1 MGKDIGLV
9 VVKSGYRMKYF
20 PSRNS
25 KGKDHMKDP
34 STCSRSNSVKQNL
47 FYILQTRND
56 KVDSPDFITSM

>member
-34 STCSRSNSVKQNL
+34 STGSRSNALKQNL
-47 FYILQTRND
+47 LYILQTRND
-56 KVDSPDFITSM
+56 KADSPYLITRL